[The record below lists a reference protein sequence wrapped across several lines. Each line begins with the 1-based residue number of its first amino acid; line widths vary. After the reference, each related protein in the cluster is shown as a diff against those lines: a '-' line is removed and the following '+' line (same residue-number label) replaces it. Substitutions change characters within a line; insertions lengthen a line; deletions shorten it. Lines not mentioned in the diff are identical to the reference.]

1 MNCTYQLERGTKGL
15 TYCSFGYD
23 RCTFRC
29 FFATENDF
37 SEITKKQ
44 IITRKNGEVKLCRL
58 PDINPRDWLKDP
70 TPKSSR
76 HSHSEKKLQ
85 GTVSLLV
92 EGKKVS
98 LSN

>member
-1 MNCTYQLERGTKGL
+1 M
-15 TYCSFGYD
+15 
-23 RCTFRC
+23 
-29 FFATENDF
+29 
-37 SEITKKQ
+37 
-44 IITRKNGEVKLCRL
+44 KLKLYGL
-58 PDINPRDWLKDP
+58 PDINRRDWLKDP

-76 HSHSEKKLQ
+76 HSHSVKKLQ

>member
-15 TYCSFGYD
+15 TYCSFRYD
-23 RCTFRC
+23 VHLDTFSPLKMISRRLQRNRLELGK
-29 FFATENDF
+29 T
-37 SEITKKQ
+37 
-44 IITRKNGEVKLCRL
+44 GEVILCRL
-58 PDINPRDWLKDP
+58 PDIIPRDWLKDP
-70 TPKSSR
+70 MPKSSR

>member
-1 MNCTYQLERGTKGL
+1 ML
-15 TYCSFGYD
+15 S
-23 RCTFRC
+23 
-29 FFATENDF
+29 FATENDF

-44 IITRKNGEVKLCRL
+44 IITRKNGEVKLCWL

-98 LSN
+98 LFNEYYWVSLYLLQTYPNFVLKKAWKI